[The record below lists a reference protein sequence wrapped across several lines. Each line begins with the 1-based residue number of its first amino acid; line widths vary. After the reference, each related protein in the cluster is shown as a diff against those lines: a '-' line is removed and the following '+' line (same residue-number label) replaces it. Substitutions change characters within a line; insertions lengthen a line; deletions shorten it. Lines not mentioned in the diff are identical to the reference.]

1 MAVPGGAQGGASF
14 ECSLTGQVLA
24 GQFRPL
30 YDRLLGLCEHAA
42 HSKMFEHELKF
53 APAVQRPM
61 YSARNDEVHLRLRVK
76 LTVLDTSSNKQ
87 PNSSVGHESSGKKR
101 LRTSTAN
108 GDINSN
114 AAISTTAGDVD
125 MTPST
130 QENKDT
136 LASASALASVQA
148 TGMGGDNNNP
158 AGLTHYHHD
167 PKTVVSR
174 QYQLCQYGH
183 PEPGRNLVV
192 RSAILVKIH
201 GDAFGFMTLLGYG
214 FEEEYVR
221 RGYNFMYNN
230 ICRISVFREYK
241 LSKQH
246 DAFSAIVPEEETAGG
261 VAAEAA
267 SPWQVEITSS
277 FVSQENVNSMSEEIN
292 LVRNLLAGSVAF
304 QQ

>member
-14 ECSLTGQVLA
+14 ECSLTGTVLT

-30 YDRLLGLCEHAA
+30 YDRLLGLCEHGA

-53 APAVQRPM
+53 IPAVQRPM

-76 LTVLDTSSNKQ
+76 LAVLDSSNSSKQ
-87 PNSSVGHESSGKKR
+87 LNSSNGHEGSEKKR
-101 LRTSTAN
+101 LRTSTTN
-108 GDINSN
+108 GDTNNI
-114 AAISTTAGDVD
+114 TTTTTTTDVE
-125 MTPST
+125 MAPST

-136 LASASALASVQA
+136 PAPASASVQA
-148 TGMGGDNNNP
+148 TAAGGENNIP
-158 AGLTHYHHD
+158 AGLIHHD
-167 PKTVVSR
+167 SKTVVSR

-183 PEPGRNLVV
+183 QEPGRNLIV

-214 FEEEYVR
+214 FEEEY
-221 RGYNFMYNN
+221 
-230 ICRISVFREYK
+230 

-246 DAFSAIVPEEETAGG
+246 DPFSAIVPQDEAAGG
-261 VAAEAA
+261 VVAEAA
-267 SPWQVEITSS
+267 SPWEVEITSS

-292 LVRNLLAGSVAF
+292 LVRNLLAGSVNF